1 MLRAY
6 PASYLLSLPLLVLM
20 FQLFSCYDGQKLSK
34 MRSEPN
40 RFAFARRDGDRRRAR
55 IDGPGSW
62 YFA

>member
-1 MLRAY
+1 VPRF
-6 PASYLLSLPLLVLM
+6 LLLGLHLLNRM
-20 FQLFSCYDGQKLSK
+20 FQLFSCYDRQKLSK
-34 MRSEPN
+34 MKSEPN

>member
-1 MLRAY
+1 MR
-6 PASYLLSLPLLVLM
+6 M

-40 RFAFARRDGDRRRAR
+40 RFAFARGDGDRRRAR